1 MDVKK
6 FFADLIATFR
16 KPADPP
22 PSAPVVDVD
31 AAHEAGRNAGYE
43 ADRSDEDEASG
54 TAGHEDDHA
63 ERHEVGRQTE
73 NAGSHEERYETD
85 RQKDSDEGAQI
96 GLEANTPPE
105 PPPPLLEQ
113 PSQPEPPAEEPQSS

>member
-43 ADRSDEDEASG
+43 ADRADEDEASG
-54 TAGHEDDHA
+54 NAGHEDDHA
-63 ERHEVGRQTE
+63 AGHEDRQTE
-73 NAGSHEERYETD
+73 NEGSHEERCETGC
-85 RQKDSDEGAQI
+85 QKDSDEGAQI
-96 GLEANTPPE
+96 GLEATTPPE
-105 PPPPLLEQ
+105 PSPPLEQ

>member
-43 ADRSDEDEASG
+43 AG
-54 TAGHEDDHA
+54 HA
-63 ERHEVGRQTE
+63 EGYEVGS
-73 NAGSHEERYETD
+73 NAEGYEAGY
-85 RQKDSDEGAQI
+85 KKGYDEGFQI
-96 GLEANTPPE
+96 GFEDKTQQE
-105 PPPPLLEQ
+105 PPHHWNSHRSRNRRRRNRNRAKASA
-113 PSQPEPPAEEPQSS
+113 PSGERQAMGTFDSKLTVADR

>member
-43 ADRSDEDEASG
+43 AG
-54 TAGHEDDHA
+54 HA
-63 ERHEVGRQTE
+63 EGF
-73 NAGSHEERYETD
+73 
-85 RQKDSDEGAQI
+85 QI
-96 GLEANTPPE
+96 GFEDKTQQE
-105 PPPPLLEQ
+105 PPPLEQ